1 MQPLSTKPTI
11 TSYTEAFPGGP
22 FPQHG
27 SGQTTTVQSY
37 LYPGAVQPQI
47 VAAAGRPPPSLL
59 PMTGAGMIG
68 PGPLLAGQALLALYR
83 NRKIDRRAFLS
94 LIGWNREE

>member
-1 MQPLSTKPTI
+1 MASRVVW
-11 TSYTEAFPGGP
+11 TSQSSYVQT
-22 FPQHG
+22 G
-27 SGQTTTVQSY
+27 SRLTWTSLGAMIENVTV
-37 LYPGAVQPQI
+37 P
-47 VAAAGRPPPSLL
+47 AGRPPPSLL

-94 LIGWNREE
+94 LIGWNRED